1 MALAAHT
8 PHHRT
13 AEMQEKN
20 GLMSKSKMCPKDN
33 LQVPWLAKESI
44 ENNF

>member
-13 AEMQEKN
+13 AEMQERN
-20 GLMSKSKMCPKDN
+20 ALMSKSKMCPKETSSGAMAGKGIN
-33 LQVPWLAKESI
+33 
-44 ENNF
+44 